1 MKVLRRWSGEPCAG
15 AAPATIK
22 ITRDTLIEIL
32 TSDFIRTP
40 LAYGVDRKTV
50 YFRYALKN
58 ALVPVTTVLA
68 MTMGFLMS
76 GTVLVETVF
85 SWPGL
90 GLYAVTAMNHF
101 DYEPIIAVVLIS
113 AVFYAAAYLV
123 ADLLH
128 FMIDPRL
135 RAR

>member
-1 MKVLRRWSGEPCAG
+1 
-15 AAPATIK
+15 
-22 ITRDTLIEIL
+22 
-32 TSDFIRTP
+32 
-40 LAYGVDRKTV
+40 
-50 YFRYALKN
+50 
-58 ALVPVTTVLA
+58 
-68 MTMGFLMS
+68 MS